1 MPGSVQVAAPTYVLP
16 LSLSRAFTEVREYGV
31 LGNSYPD
38 GSSQRSLETTT
49 SRKRFAIGK
58 RVTVTEVATLR
69 AFYEARKGPHQPFY
83 FYNPRET
90 DPPFTQNPSGTTGRY
105 TVRFD
110 CAWEQSSG
118 PSRSEVSIQ
127 LIEIV

>member
-16 LSLSRAFTEVREYGV
+16 VSLSRAFTEVREYGV

-58 RVTVTEVATLR
+58 RLTATEVATLR
-69 AFYEARKGPHQPFY
+69 AFYEARLGPHQPFY

-90 DPPFTQNPSGTTGRY
+90 DPPFMLNPTGVIGRY
-105 TVRFD
+105 SVRFD
-110 CAWEQSSG
+110 GVWEQSSG
-118 PSRSEVSIQ
+118 PSRSEVSIE
-127 LIEIV
+127 LVELA